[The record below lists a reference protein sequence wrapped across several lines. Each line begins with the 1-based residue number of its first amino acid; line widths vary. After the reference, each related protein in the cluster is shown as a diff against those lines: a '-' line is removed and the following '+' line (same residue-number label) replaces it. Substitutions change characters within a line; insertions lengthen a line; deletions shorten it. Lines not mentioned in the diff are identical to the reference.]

1 MKTAHAPSELPFVP
15 KPYHNELYSSW
26 MLRIAHANCVS
37 LQELV
42 LGFQCRHPDLSIPD
56 PLDWGFSPA
65 YLKAM
70 ARFSRTPVS
79 KLHLLD
85 LRTRLQRAEHALL
98 LSFRDISHQRERLRS
113 RRLGYAFCPTC
124 IAHQPRVYVR
134 WEWAFPALLCCH
146 THKSLLIHGCAAC
159 GEDDPLPVGAIP
171 SGAVLQCR
179 SCGARL
185 ASTIPDSSIRPIDDT
200 HIIIQQ
206 AYSAALRGAFS
217 DEAWRLGDITGA
229 QFLHFVDDM
238 FQLLAWYPSNELSPR
253 ATDPRN
259 LHFAFRKEIVANIGA
274 LVVNATGGSDAA
286 SRRVKVREGLKLWR
300 QVLALLSHREASW
313 IENAMGCWP
322 PALRRR
328 LNAALNEHE
337 RVHSRFS
344 PFRSRYFRPGLK
356 YMNFLNFRDLSA
368 VNDVKKQISGI

>member
-1 MKTAHAPSELPFVP
+1 V
-15 KPYHNELYSSW
+15 
-26 MLRIAHANCVS
+26 
-37 LQELV
+37 
-42 LGFQCRHPDLSIPD
+42 
-56 PLDWGFSPA
+56 
-65 YLKAM
+65 
-70 ARFSRTPVS
+70 
-79 KLHLLD
+79 
-85 LRTRLQRAEHALL
+85 
-98 LSFRDISHQRERLRS
+98 
-113 RRLGYAFCPTC
+113 
-124 IAHQPRVYVR
+124 
-134 WEWAFPALLCCH
+134 
-146 THKSLLIHGCAAC
+146 
-159 GEDDPLPVGAIP
+159 
-171 SGAVLQCR
+171 QCR

-206 AYSAALRGAFS
+206 AYSAALRGAFP

-259 LHFAFRKEIVANIGA
+259 LHFAFRKEILANIGA
-274 LVVNATGGSDAA
+274 LVVNATVGSDAA

-328 LNAALNEHE
+328 LPPLLRSPSGVGHAPSGVQATAIAAKQDPD
-337 RVHSRFS
+337 S
-344 PFRSRYFRPGLK
+344 PRTARPPFACSEYTPNSVQTFTPDNSQSNSPESSPYATHLS
-356 YMNFLNFRDLSA
+356 NFCAR
-368 VNDVKKQISGI
+368 